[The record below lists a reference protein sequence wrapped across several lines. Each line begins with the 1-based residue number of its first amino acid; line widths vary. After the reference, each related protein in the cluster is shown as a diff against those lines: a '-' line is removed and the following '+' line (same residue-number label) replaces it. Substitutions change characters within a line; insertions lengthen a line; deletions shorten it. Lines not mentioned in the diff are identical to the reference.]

1 MSPQTMSALIMLPS
15 FHGISWS
22 LSKQVL
28 RNNNLITLQATH
40 RDMAKPAKDRTH
52 WDMSRARGRENL
64 TIYVLK
70 IYCWKKKTVSPTVR
84 SAAANS
90 ELPGLQAGLLLP
102 LPILLVRNFLRLFG
116 AAQWLQRTMPFRMDR
131 MGCLSCPSAQL
142 QLPAALHSR
151 TEVPLSIQEHV

>member
-28 RNNNLITLQATH
+28 RNNNFITLQATH
-40 RDMAKPAKDRTH
+40 RDMAKPAKDRTQ

-70 IYCWKKKTVSPTVR
+70 IYCWKKKKKKNGV
-84 SAAANS
+84 AH
-90 ELPGLQAGLLLP
+90 
-102 LPILLVRNFLRLFG
+102 
-116 AAQWLQRTMPFRMDR
+116 
-131 MGCLSCPSAQL
+131 C
-142 QLPAALHSR
+142 
-151 TEVPLSIQEHV
+151 

>member
-28 RNNNLITLQATH
+28 RNNNFITLQATH
-40 RDMAKPAKDRTH
+40 RDMAKPAKDRTQ

-70 IYCWKKKTVSPTVR
+70 IYCWKKKKKKTVSPTVR

-90 ELPGLQAGLLLP
+90 ELLGLQAGLLLP
-102 LPILLVRNFLRLFG
+102 LPILLLVRNFLRLFG
-116 AAQWLQRTMPFRMDR
+116 AA
-131 MGCLSCPSAQL
+131 
-142 QLPAALHSR
+142 
-151 TEVPLSIQEHV
+151 